1 LFHDESLPSDEDL
14 GEELD
19 NLYCVACDKLFKT
32 VGAKDNHETSKKHRD
47 NLEKLIVEMN
57 EDVDCV
63 QEDERQSFSDEE
75 SNDHGV
81 KIPSDTNKLETRV
94 RSKSKKQKRKQ
105 KKNVQ
110 DDDRNSDSEHDED
123 DNSNFSENLLNAKDR
138 RGDFSEK
145 EDFGVS
151 ETKNKKKKKRRNNL
165 QNISKDVEEDVIQFV
180 DENSD
185 NEGDEILINM
195 RHGSEQRVKNRRE
208 SKRRTFKMII
218 GILTLNTT
226 RTTIQIFLKI
236 Y

>member
-1 LFHDESLPSDEDL
+1 MG

-19 NLYCVACDKLFKT
+19 NLYCVACDKIFKT

-57 EDVDCV
+57 EDVDCD

-75 SNDHGV
+75 TNNHGV
-81 KIPSDTNKLETRV
+81 KIPCDTNKLETRV
-94 RSKSKKQKRKQ
+94 RAKSKKQKRKQ

-110 DDDRNSDSEHDED
+110 DDSNSDSEHDED
-123 DNSNFSENLLNAKDR
+123 NSSFSVNILSDKDR

-145 EDFGVS
+145 EDFAVS

-165 QNISKDVEEDVIQFV
+165 QNISKDVEEDVKKFV

-185 NEGDEILINM
+185 NEGDEKKKRNN
-195 RHGSEQRVKNRRE
+195 RKNKNKKTE
-208 SKRRTFKMII
+208 
-218 GILTLNTT
+218 
-226 RTTIQIFLKI
+226 
-236 Y
+236 